1 MINFVI
7 VNRTFFNL
15 DMVLRNVKSRDP
27 FSHKFIRKV
36 CSGNLSFYGVKKN
49 WLDSFDFFIH

>member
-1 MINFVI
+1 MINFVT

-27 FSHKFIRKV
+27 FSYIY
-36 CSGNLSFYGVKKN
+36 S
-49 WLDSFDFFIH
+49 